1 MGLDLLI
8 VMDMVVCMC
17 LVCEKVRE
25 SKIEFSF
32 GGLICLVCEKVR
44 ESKRFF
50 SFFFLFFWW
59 FVYVCLVR
67 KCKKI
72 KVWKNE
78 LLVLIFWECF
88 HFGPYIL

>member
-1 MGLDLLI
+1 VNGSAIASMGLDLLI

-17 LVCEKVRE
+17 LVSENVRE

-50 SFFFLFFWW
+50 FFFFLGGL
-59 FVYVCLVR
+59 YM
-67 KCKKI
+67 
-72 KVWKNE
+72 
-78 LLVLIFWECF
+78 LVL
-88 HFGPYIL
+88 